1 MIGFGTVAVVA
12 DGVEAPSVAGAGSV
26 GVEVILEEGEPVET
40 GEGLQ
45 LTEAEGERIRLTVHA
60 AEQSTNA
67 EIVPMIV
74 SRSGLYRDAQH
85 RTGLLLAVVVL
96 TIMLTTEV
104 FWLPWGWHS
113 SNSAWLLLATVV
125 AYGVGAWLGTLD
137 PCIRL
142 LTPTDRM
149 QRKVRLRAEQAFA
162 KHAVPQT
169 RERTGVLIMV
179 SLLERQIYVLA
190 DQSIFQ
196 RVPSE
201 RWSSVIEAAVGRL
214 KGGDIVGGLCQG
226 IQMCGMVLAEI
237 CPGRPGDNP
246 DELSN
251 ELVTEP

>member
-1 MIGFGTVAVVA
+1 MVEEVTLGE
-12 DGVEAPSVAGAGSV
+12 GV
-26 GVEVILEEGEPVET
+26 PVET
-40 GEGLQ
+40 GERLQ
-45 LTEAEGERIRLTVHA
+45 LTEEERERIRLTVHA

-85 RTGLLLAVVVL
+85 RAGLLLALVVL
-96 TIMLTTEV
+96 TLMLTTEIV
-104 FWLPWGWHS
+104 WLPWGWHS
-113 SNSAWLLLATVV
+113 SNAAWLLLATIL
-125 AYGVGAWLGTLD
+125 AYGIGVGLGTLA
-137 PCIRL
+137 PVISL

-149 QRKVRLRAEQAFA
+149 QHKVRLRAERAFA
-162 KHAVPQT
+162 KHVVSQT

-179 SLLERQIYVLA
+179 SLLEHQIYVLA

-196 RVPSE
+196 RVPSD
-201 RWSSVIEAAVGRL
+201 RWSSVIEAAVIRL

-226 IQMCGMVLAEI
+226 IQESGTLLAAV

-251 ELVTEP
+251 DLVIES